1 MKKKIDGVLLFEN
14 GSLWIAKNNGSRKR
28 LIIDKNN
35 VNDVDSNGDFPL
47 RRVIRNPDFVKEY
60 IELGADVNK
69 IHPIKGT
76 PLKSAID
83 WLCVESLE
91 ILLKFGANP
100 NKKLIDHIRDK
111 IGIGDLNDQE
121 NIEKILELLQ
131 K

>member
-1 MKKKIDGVLLFEN
+1 MDR
-14 GSLWIAKNNGSRKR
+14 KNNGSRKR

-83 WLCVESLE
+83 WLCVESVE